1 MTTMARDPKGY
12 YAVLGLDPEAD
23 ADEIRAAYRQ
33 RVKVVHPDRD
43 PSTRAR
49 EEFRRL
55 MEAYAVLKDVI
66 RRAEY
71 DSAAPD
77 DSGAEGDFTP
87 MPVACGTCGS
97 LTAQPR
103 YVVFRTVRS
112 YLIWA
117 KLGRLDGIFCRDCAD
132 HAAAKAS
139 IVSWL
144 WGWWSLPGLI
154 LTPFALLANLFGGSK
169 PRRENTRILLRQARA
184 FLGRGDLV
192 LARSLAEQADSFAR
206 TPDDRARIA
215 ALLRATEGAVSGH
228 QRRLKSRWRIGG
240 RVFLAQ
246 ALPLLALPVTI
257 AIFALIAT
265 RPWDQPVS
273 TVAPIAIHPAS
284 VGEIRHVAI
293 DGLKLRMAPLP
304 GAPVLTLLDRFTTVE
319 VNAATASPDWV
330 GVRTPAGIEGY
341 VETRALYAGSGARF
355 KTEWCT
361 DNRGAPPTAGE
372 ILTRRVSG
380 DHRLLVHNDGRRD
393 GVVKLKTLAGSTVL
407 SVYVPATFHIGVGGI
422 PDGTYRIEYA
432 TGTRYSRG
440 CALFID
446 EMQASVLPMTVTFHY
461 QSPTANRSLTNIA
474 EVWLSPQSGSG
485 PRPLPLPPDR
495 FAADD

>member
-1 MTTMARDPKGY
+1 MTTLARDPKGY
-12 YAVLGLDPEAD
+12 YAVLGLDPGAD
-23 ADEIRAAYRQ
+23 AEEIRAAYRQ

-55 MEAYAVLKDVI
+55 IEAYAVLKDVI

-71 DSAAPD
+71 DSGMPYEAGD
-77 DSGAEGDFTP
+77 EGDFTP
-87 MPVACGTCGS
+87 LPVACGTCGS

-112 YLIWA
+112 YLIWV
-117 KLGRLDGIFCRDCAD
+117 KLGHLDGIFCRDCAD

-144 WGWWSLPGLI
+144 WGWWSLPGLV
-154 LTPFALLANLFGGSK
+154 LTPLALLANLFGGIK

-192 LARSLAEQADSFAR
+192 LARSLVEQAESFAR
-206 TPDDRARIA
+206 SPEDQARIA
-215 ALLRATEGAVSGH
+215 ALLRATDGAAFGH
-228 QRRLKSRWRIGG
+228 RRRLKSRWRPGG

-257 AIFALIAT
+257 AIFALIVT
-265 RPWDQPVS
+265 RLWDRPAS
-273 TVAPIAIHPAS
+273 TVSPIAIQPAT
-284 VGEIRHVAI
+284 VGEIRHVAV

-319 VNAATASPDWV
+319 VSTSTDNPDWV
-330 GVRTPAGIEGY
+330 GVRSPAGIEGY

-361 DNRGAPPTAGE
+361 DNRGPPPIAGE
-372 ILTRRVSG
+372 ILSRRVSG
-380 DHRLLVHNDGRRD
+380 DHRLLLHNDGRRD
-393 GVVKLKTLAGSTVL
+393 GVVKLKTLSGSTVL

-432 TGTRYSRG
+432 TGARYSRG

-446 EMQASVLPMTVTFHY
+446 GMQASVLPMTVTFHY
-461 QSPTANRSLTNIA
+461 QSATANRSLTHIA
-474 EVWLSPQSGSG
+474 EVWLSPQSNAG

-495 FAADD
+495 FASDD